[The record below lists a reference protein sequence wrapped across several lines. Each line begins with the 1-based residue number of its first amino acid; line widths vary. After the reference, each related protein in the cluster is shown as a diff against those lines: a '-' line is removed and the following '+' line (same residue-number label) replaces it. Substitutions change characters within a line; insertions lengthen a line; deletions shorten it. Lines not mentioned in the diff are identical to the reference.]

1 MRTDARPTLS
11 PLRSE
16 IRRLTT
22 LAWPVAATQIGAM
35 GLGVVDTLMLGRYS
49 IDALSA
55 AALANVWVFGTLQLA
70 IGTLYGLD
78 PIVAQAHGAGDGR
91 RAALALQRGLV
102 LSVFLSVPLGLLWF
116 GTEEFLLATRQDP
129 ALAAAA
135 ERYTLV
141 QLPSLPF
148 FLAFFALRQYLQGRE
163 IVRPALWILIG
174 ANLFNV
180 IANYALIFGRLGV
193 PRLGLEGA
201 GIATGATRI
210 ASLVALAALVIGYQL
225 HRAAWIPWSRRA
237 FSWPGLREVLA
248 LGIPVGVQTSLEV
261 WAFFGATL
269 IAGQLGTHALAA
281 HTIVFNLAALSFMM
295 PLGVSLAAV
304 TRVGN
309 LIGARRPH
317 DAQRAA
323 WVAMAMAAG
332 LMATAAGAFLMLRHQ
347 LPQLYTPDLAVVA
360 LAASILPIAAAFQ
373 IFDGVQVVGCGVLRG
388 MGRTRPAAVFNAVSY
403 WLLGIPL
410 GAWLSLSAGWGL
422 AGIWWGLCMGLAL
435 VASALV
441 VWLRFRGP
449 AHAALELV

>member
-1 MRTDARPTLS
+1 MQTDPRHTLS

-22 LAWPVAATQIGAM
+22 LAWPVAVTQISTM
-35 GLGVVDTLMLGRYS
+35 LLGVVDTLMLGHYAVE
-49 IDALSA
+49 ALSA
-55 AALANVWVFGTLQLA
+55 AALANVWVWGTLQLA
-70 IGTLYGLD
+70 IGTLFGID

-102 LSVFLSVPLGLLWF
+102 LSVCLSVPVGLLWF
-116 GTEEFLLATRQDP
+116 GTEGFLVATGQDP

-163 IVRPALWILIG
+163 IVRPALWVLIG

-180 IANYALIFGRLGV
+180 VANYALIFGHLGF
-193 PRLGLEGA
+193 PPLGLEGA
-201 GIATGATRI
+201 GIATGATRV

-225 HRAAWIPWSRRA
+225 HRAAWVPWSRGACAWR
-237 FSWPGLREVLA
+237 GLREVLA
-248 LGIPVGVQTSLEV
+248 LGIPVGVQTSLEA

-269 IAGQLGTHALAA
+269 IAGRLGTQALAA

-295 PLGVSLAAV
+295 PLGVALAAV

-309 LIGARRPH
+309 LIGARRPG

-332 LMATAAGAFLMLRHQ
+332 LMAAAAGVFLLFRHR
-347 LPQLYTPDLAVVA
+347 LPLLYTPDLVVVG

-422 AGIWWGLCMGLAL
+422 AGIWWGLCIGLAL

-441 VWLRFRGP
+441 VWLHFRGP
-449 AHAALELV
+449 AHAARELV